1 MATKE
6 NKTVVFPAHIRVRRD
21 TLANWTSINP
31 VLDDGELAIVRMPDG
46 SITMRVG
53 TGADSFKN
61 LPDLSNSGADEI
73 HILDNVTFA
82 QPNGTLTTSDYELC
96 VNNNIIG
103 VKTNSEED
111 APVIYF
117 YKIGKSNSEYGFCVA
132 GYGVIFS
139 MIIQASKEY
148 SFTII
153 GIPDSLTTSGNLVKM
168 NNENDTGVRFDLNK
182 DSFGKVQLTLNGA
195 AVGTGITLPKV
206 TIPEYTLE
214 KNGDQLTLKKDGAVV
229 GDPIAIASNKG
240 KLLDYEGNEIFN
252 ADQSEDVKLILF
264 DCGKAEI
271 P

>member
-61 LPDLSNSGADEI
+61 LPDLSNSGADDI

-96 VNNNIIG
+96 ANNNIIG
-103 VKTNSEED
+103 VKDSNSED
-111 APVIYF
+111 AGVMLF
-117 YKIGKSNSEYGFCVA
+117 YKIIESRGNYLFGVFNSDTILIAAVL
-132 GYGVIFS
+132 
-139 MIIQASKEY
+139 ASKEY
-148 SFTII
+148 SII
-153 GIPDSLTTSGNLVKM
+153 ETVIPSSLEANGNTVKM
-168 NNENDTGVRFDLNK
+168 NDTETGVTFDLTK
-182 DSFGKVQLTLNGA
+182 DESGKIQLTLNGA
-195 AVGTGITLPKV
+195 AVGTGITLPEV

-214 KNGDQLTLKKDGAVV
+214 KSGDEVSLKKDGAVV
-229 GDPIAIASNKG
+229 GDPIAVASNKG
-240 KLLDYEGNEIFN
+240 KLLDYAGNEIFN
-252 ADQSEDVKLILF
+252 ADQSDNVKIILF
-264 DCGKAEI
+264 DCGGAEL
-271 P
+271 